1 MFSGQGSQYH
11 GMGQDLYRAEPV
23 FRETLDRLDTVAE
36 AELGASVLGRMYD
49 PRRGPSEPFDDLAF
63 THPAIVMVQLALADT
78 LAGYGIEPDLLLGA
92 SLGEF
97 TACVLAG
104 VVDRDTC
111 LRLLIRQARAARGAP
126 PGGMLAVLGDERLH
140 RDIPLLRD
148 HTEVAARN
156 YPGHLVLSGAAD
168 ALTAAEE
175 LLRARDVACHR
186 VPVPYAF
193 HSALMDAGEPAFR
206 AGLAE
211 TELRPP
217 RIPIVSCAAMGA
229 VDRVTPDHLWRAT
242 RAPIEFAA
250 TLTAL
255 ERGGPYRYI
264 DLGPSGTLHNFV
276 RAGLPAHSRSR
287 SHALLSP
294 LSEDTRALAGLR
306 STVPARPLVE
316 GSVHLRGAGAPVDG
330 RPCSALRSSGPPR
343 ALPFD
348 SGAPLRLTRRTG
360 PAPQHPQEGIM
371 KVYGFPGQGS
381 QAKGMGKDL
390 FDEFPEQTAVADA
403 VLGYSIRELCTQDPR
418 RELKLTQFTQP
429 ALYVVSALTWLRKL
443 RDDPTPPDCLVGH
456 SLGEYV
462 ALFAAGAFDFETG
475 LRLVKRRGELMSRAD
490 GGRMAAVLG
499 CDLDGVEQAL
509 RDHQLTGLDI
519 ANHNAPAQVVLAG
532 PADQLD
538 QAKPVFEGL
547 GAHFVTLNVS
557 APFHS
562 RYLRETA
569 DEFARYLDGFTLR
582 DPRIPVIANVDAR
595 PYRPGE
601 VKRTLARQIA
611 STVRWTDTIR
621 YLMGKGEFEFEELG
635 PGRVLRKLVTKI
647 KAEAEPLVTEPQ
659 AAEQQVTAPQ
669 ATEPQ
674 ATEPQVTAPQVTEPQ
689 VTAPQATAPP
699 LAEAPVAAPPVA
711 AEVAAAPGA
720 VRAET
725 LGAATFRERYGL
737 RYACL
742 AGAMY
747 GGVSGAELL
756 IRLAKSG
763 GMGFFGSGGLALD
776 EVGAG
781 LDAVRAA
788 LGADG
793 AYGANLLHQYADPER
808 ESALVDLFLRA
819 GVRTIEASGFL
830 RITPALVKYRLSG
843 GRVLAKVSSTDM
855 AAAFLEPAP
864 RRVVRQLLDEG
875 RITAADAE
883 RFGHL
888 PMADDLCVEVGAG
901 WYDAT
906 GTLATLLPAVV
917 RLRDARAARAGAG
930 PRIHVGAAGGIGS
943 PEAAAAAFVLGA
955 EFLVTGSIN
964 QCTPEAATSEGV
976 KDLLQEVEVHDVALA
991 PAPEMFEL
999 GVRAQV
1005 VKRGVLLPAKAG
1017 KLHELWRRHDSFE
1030 DIDAPTRRRIEE
1042 KFLHG
1047 SFHEAAAE
1055 SDAGP
1060 GDDGKR
1066 RMATAFRSYLH
1077 RGFRLAL
1084 RGDPERRVDYLV
1096 YCGPAMGAFNSWV
1109 AGTGLEP
1116 WRSRHVDTIAEH
1128 LMSETA
1134 ALLRDRAARY
1144 SSSSG

>member
-1 MFSGQGSQYH
+1 MRRPTVFMFSGQGSQYH
-11 GMGQDLYRAEPV
+11 WMGQDLYRAEAV
-23 FRETLDRLDTVAE
+23 FRETLDRLDAVAE

-49 PRRGPSEPFDDLAF
+49 PGRGPAEPFDDLEF

-148 HTEVAARN
+148 HIEVAARN
-156 YPGHLVLSGAAD
+156 YPGHLVLSGAD
-168 ALTAAEE
+168 DVLTAAEE

-206 AGLAE
+206 TTVAE
-211 TELRPP
+211 AELRPP

-229 VDRVTPDHLWRAT
+229 VDRVTADHLWRAT

-255 ERGGPYRYI
+255 ERSGPYQYV

-276 RAGLPAHSRSR
+276 RAGLPAHSRSS

-294 LSEDTRALAGLR
+294 LSEDTRALAELR
-306 STVPARPLVE
+306 SAV
-316 GSVHLRGAGAPVDG
+316 APH
-330 RPCSALRSSGPPR
+330 PR
-343 ALPFD
+343 
-348 SGAPLRLTRRTG
+348 TRTRTR

-443 RDDPTPPDCLVGH
+443 RDDPTPPDYLVGH

-475 LRLVKRRGELMSRAD
+475 LRLVKRRGELMSGAD

-499 CDLDGVEQAL
+499 CDLDRVEQAL

-519 ANHNAPAQVVLAG
+519 ANHNAPVQFVLAG

-538 QAKPVFEGL
+538 LAKPVFEGL
-547 GAHFVTLNVS
+547 GAHFVSLNVS

-582 DPRIPVIANVDAR
+582 DPDIPVIANVDAR

-611 STVRWTDTIR
+611 STVRWTDTVR

-635 PGRVLRKLVTKI
+635 PGAVLRKLVTKI

-659 AAEQQVTAPQ
+659 VPEQPVAERPIA
-669 ATEPQ
+669 
-674 ATEPQVTAPQVTEPQ
+674 APQVT
-689 VTAPQATAPP
+689 TPP
-699 LAEAPVAAPPVA
+699 VVEAPVAAPLIAAPPVA

-720 VRAET
+720 VGAET
-725 LGAATFRERYGL
+725 LGAGTFRERYGL

-747 GGVSGAELL
+747 GGVSGVELL
-756 IRLAKSG
+756 VRLAKSG

-864 RRVVRQLLDEG
+864 RRIVRQLLDEG
-875 RITAADAE
+875 RIAAADAE
-883 RFGHL
+883 RFAHL

-955 EFLVTGSIN
+955 DFLVTGSIN
-964 QCTPEAATSEGV
+964 QCTPEAATSEAV

-1047 SFHEAAAE
+1047 SFHKAAAAE

-1060 GDDGKR
+1060 GADGKR

-1084 RGDPERRVDYLV
+1084 RGDPGRKVDYLV

-1128 LMSETA
+1128 LMSGTA

-1144 SSSSG
+1144 SSR

>member
-1 MFSGQGSQYH
+1 MTAPTGSRSAASPPAASPPTDSLSTESAPTASLPTVFMFSGQGSQYH

-49 PRRGPSEPFDDLAF
+49 PGRGPSEPFDDLEF

-206 AGLAE
+206 ATLAE

-217 RIPIVSCAAMGA
+217 RIPIVSCAAMGP
-229 VDRVTPDHLWRAT
+229 VGRVTADHLWRAT

-306 STVPARPLVE
+306 SAVPARP
-316 GSVHLRGAGAPVDG
+316 
-330 RPCSALRSSGPPR
+330 
-343 ALPFD
+343 
-348 SGAPLRLTRRTG
+348 RTG

-403 VLGYSIRELCTQDPR
+403 VLGYSIRELCIQDPR

-443 RDDPTPPDCLVGH
+443 RDDPIPPDYLVGH

-509 RDHQLTGLDI
+509 RDHRLTGLDI

-538 QAKPVFEGL
+538 LAKPVFEGL

-621 YLMGKGEFEFEELG
+621 YLMGRGEFEFEELG

-659 AAEQQVTAPQ
+659 A
-669 ATEPQ
+669 
-674 ATEPQVTAPQVTEPQ
+674 TEPQVTAPQAAEEATEQ
-689 VTAPQATAPP
+689 QATAPQATAPP

-830 RITPALVKYRLSG
+830 RITPALVRYRLSG

-875 RITAADAE
+875 RIAAADAE
-883 RFGHL
+883 RFAHL

-964 QCTPEAATSEGV
+964 QCTPEAATSEAV

-1144 SSSSG
+1144 GSG